1 MYLPDCWFKY
11 ASISSFGSLY
21 EKACN
26 ITRNCFRHCC
36 YNIGYSNK
44 SKQTNDRPIIWTTEY
59 GELSSR
65 YTHYLGGVGRFFIYA
80 LERRDQKHNKQEQK
94 IAEHYHKL
102 ILEFS
107 DKLDKVNTSDFTWSS
122 FFESFEYSKEF
133 RQHLLTGHPELWEL
147 LNRVIESERAAELS
161 FKAIS
166 EKVRVRII
174 KKAKEL
180 EIPIP
185 KKKNDDPSF
194 NDDYISKII
203 VEEYDLSSND
213 NIVYKDTGEHS
224 AELKSK
230 LLDLHSFD
238 YHLAVKFIIKLNE
251 ITDDAS
257 IHEGIDNYRD
267 IRKTK
272 GENTIKFTELL
283 KDLLTGI
290 SLSATVLGGA
300 CDHCL
305 NLHDKKDIRR
315 LKPLLSQIPE

>member
-1 MYLPDCWFKY
+1 VYFSQSWFKY
-11 ASISSFGSLY
+11 PSIASCRRLYEKVCTASRHWRHYDINNNHIRKSSGISRAYYNRYSSNGISSFFIKKLI
-21 EKACN
+21 EEPNKE
-26 ITRNCFRHCC
+26 RNQR
-36 YNIGYSNK
+36 
-44 SKQTNDRPIIWTTEY
+44 KQ
-59 GELSSR
+59 
-65 YTHYLGGVGRFFIYA
+65 
-80 LERRDQKHNKQEQK
+80 Q
-94 IAEHYHKL
+94 IAEHYNKL

-133 RQHLLTGHPELWEL
+133 RQHLLTGHPELSEL
-147 LNRVIESERAAELS
+147 LNRVIESEKAAELS
-161 FKAIS
+161 FKSIS
-166 EKVRVRII
+166 EKVRDRII

-194 NDDYISKII
+194 NDDYISKVII
-203 VEEYDLSSND
+203 EEYNLSSND

-230 LLDLHSFD
+230 PLNFHSFD
-238 YHLAVKFIIKLNE
+238 YHLAVKFVIKLNE

-257 IHEGIDNYRD
+257 IHEGIDNYHD

-272 GENTIKFTELL
+272 GENTIKFNELL
-283 KDLLTGI
+283 KDLLHGI
-290 SLSATVLGGA
+290 FTSAKVLGGA

-305 NLHDKKDIRR
+305 NLHDKKDTHR
-315 LKPLLSQIPE
+315 LKPLLSQISE